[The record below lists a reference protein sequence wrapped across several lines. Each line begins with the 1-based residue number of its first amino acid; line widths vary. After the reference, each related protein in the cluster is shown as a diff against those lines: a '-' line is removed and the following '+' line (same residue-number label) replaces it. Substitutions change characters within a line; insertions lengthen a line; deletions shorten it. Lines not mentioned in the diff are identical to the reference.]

1 MRYKV
6 VGPPGTG
13 KTKTLL
19 DKVKLYL
26 DTGISLDRIGYFAF
40 TKKASE
46 EARDR
51 FLELRPNLTKKDIK
65 YFQTL
70 HSLAFNNLGL
80 KEENVMD
87 ELNYKVIGETSGIQI
102 KYAFY
107 EKNAWNGVFTSDS
120 EYLTLINLARVKR
133 IKPLE
138 QLDLNEHLGK
148 VERDKLEAIDIAIN
162 QYKKVYELIDFT
174 DMLEKF
180 LEKGSIQNK
189 LDVIFIDEAQDLS
202 KIQWDMIEKI
212 EKDNGCDVWIAGD
225 DDQAIFGWAG
235 ADVDSFIDWDATE
248 MPLKQSVRVPKTV
261 QQKALSIISRVKDNR
276 LEKDYLPRQLSGQV
290 LDVYDFK
297 EINMN
302 EGDWLILART
312 NPLLKQVPLILK
324 NKGFFFETKDGQS
337 ISKKFYDDILN
348 WDKFRKGE
356 EIAEVQLHRLL
367 EKIKGKPNKSLK
379 WYDAFTNVSQEKID
393 YVFKMII
400 NGEDLSKPPRIK
412 ISTIHSAKGGEAT
425 NVVLFLNQTINTM
438 RAANKSVWKQ
448 DEEYRVWYVGVTR
461 AIQNLYLVKC
471 KNKQKEFII

>member
-248 MPLKQSVRVPKTV
+248 MPLKQSVRVPKNV

-400 NGEDLSKPPRIK
+400 NGEDLSKSPRIK

-471 KNKQKEFII
+471 KNKQKEFIV

>member
-138 QLDLNEHLGK
+138 QLDLNEHLRK
-148 VERDKLEAIDIAIN
+148 DRDWETP
-162 QYKKVYELIDFT
+162 F
-174 DMLEKF
+174 
-180 LEKGSIQNK
+180 
-189 LDVIFIDEAQDLS
+189 
-202 KIQWDMIEKI
+202 
-212 EKDNGCDVWIAGD
+212 
-225 DDQAIFGWAG
+225 QA
-235 ADVDSFIDWDATE
+235 
-248 MPLKQSVRVPKTV
+248 
-261 QQKALSIISRVKDNR
+261 
-276 LEKDYLPRQLSGQV
+276 
-290 LDVYDFK
+290 
-297 EINMN
+297 
-302 EGDWLILART
+302 
-312 NPLLKQVPLILK
+312 
-324 NKGFFFETKDGQS
+324 FFS
-337 ISKKFYDDILN
+337 
-348 WDKFRKGE
+348 
-356 EIAEVQLHRLL
+356 
-367 EKIKGKPNKSLK
+367 
-379 WYDAFTNVSQEKID
+379 
-393 YVFKMII
+393 
-400 NGEDLSKPPRIK
+400 
-412 ISTIHSAKGGEAT
+412 
-425 NVVLFLNQTINTM
+425 
-438 RAANKSVWKQ
+438 
-448 DEEYRVWYVGVTR
+448 
-461 AIQNLYLVKC
+461 
-471 KNKQKEFII
+471 

>member
-1 MRYKV
+1 
-6 VGPPGTG
+6 
-13 KTKTLL
+13 
-19 DKVKLYL
+19 
-26 DTGISLDRIGYFAF
+26 
-40 TKKASE
+40 
-46 EARDR
+46 
-51 FLELRPNLTKKDIK
+51 
-65 YFQTL
+65 
-70 HSLAFNNLGL
+70 
-80 KEENVMD
+80 
-87 ELNYKVIGETSGIQI
+87 
-102 KYAFY
+102 
-107 EKNAWNGVFTSDS
+107 
-120 EYLTLINLARVKR
+120 
-133 IKPLE
+133 
-138 QLDLNEHLGK
+138 
-148 VERDKLEAIDIAIN
+148 
-162 QYKKVYELIDFT
+162 
-174 DMLEKF
+174 MLEKF
-180 LEKGSIQNK
+180 LEKGSVQNK

-356 EIAEVQLHRLL
+356 R
-367 EKIKGKPNKSLK
+367 
-379 WYDAFTNVSQEKID
+379 
-393 YVFKMII
+393 
-400 NGEDLSKPPRIK
+400 
-412 ISTIHSAKGGEAT
+412 
-425 NVVLFLNQTINTM
+425 
-438 RAANKSVWKQ
+438 
-448 DEEYRVWYVGVTR
+448 
-461 AIQNLYLVKC
+461 
-471 KNKQKEFII
+471 

>member
-276 LEKDYLPRQLSGQV
+276 LEKDYLPKTIKSGQV
-290 LDVYDFK
+290 IDVYNFK
-297 EINMN
+297 EINMS

-312 NPLLKQVPLILK
+312 NPLLKQSSFNI
-324 NKGFFFETKDGQS
+324 
-337 ISKKFYDDILN
+337 KK
-348 WDKFRKGE
+348 
-356 EIAEVQLHRLL
+356 
-367 EKIKGKPNKSLK
+367 
-379 WYDAFTNVSQEKID
+379 
-393 YVFKMII
+393 
-400 NGEDLSKPPRIK
+400 
-412 ISTIHSAKGGEAT
+412 
-425 NVVLFLNQTINTM
+425 
-438 RAANKSVWKQ
+438 
-448 DEEYRVWYVGVTR
+448 
-461 AIQNLYLVKC
+461 
-471 KNKQKEFII
+471 

>member
-248 MPLKQSVRVPKTV
+248 MPLKQSVRVPKNV

-348 WDKFRKGE
+348 WNKFRKGE

-400 NGEDLSKPPRIK
+400 NGEDLSKSPRIK

-471 KNKQKEFII
+471 KNKQKEFIV

>member
-1 MRYKV
+1 
-6 VGPPGTG
+6 
-13 KTKTLL
+13 
-19 DKVKLYL
+19 
-26 DTGISLDRIGYFAF
+26 
-40 TKKASE
+40 
-46 EARDR
+46 
-51 FLELRPNLTKKDIK
+51 
-65 YFQTL
+65 
-70 HSLAFNNLGL
+70 
-80 KEENVMD
+80 
-87 ELNYKVIGETSGIQI
+87 
-102 KYAFY
+102 
-107 EKNAWNGVFTSDS
+107 
-120 EYLTLINLARVKR
+120 
-133 IKPLE
+133 
-138 QLDLNEHLGK
+138 
-148 VERDKLEAIDIAIN
+148 
-162 QYKKVYELIDFT
+162 
-174 DMLEKF
+174 MLEKF

-400 NGEDLSKPPRIK
+400 NGEDLSKSPRIK

-471 KNKQKEFII
+471 KNKQKEFIV